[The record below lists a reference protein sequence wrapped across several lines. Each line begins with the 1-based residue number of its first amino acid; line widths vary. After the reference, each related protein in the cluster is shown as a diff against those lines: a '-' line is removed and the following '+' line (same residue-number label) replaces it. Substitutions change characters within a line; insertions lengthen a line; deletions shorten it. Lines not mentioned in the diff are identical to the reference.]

1 MRARSIAFT
10 LERMMQASRK
20 QPSYISIRWSA
31 SIAAPVYPS
40 VPSPQSSL
48 WTTFPIS
55 GATSPRSTQTTSSGR
70 RSNHAYFDRHF
81 GEHLANPIGLLSDC
95 HRRIERFLHALLTVA
110 TRVAGDS
117 LDAEHRRVLETALKY
132 FRERPRSIQRT
143 EKKIFSPGCDSW
155 QALASR
161 YFWHTWIGSKL
172 NTTPLK
178 HRIARAKASA
188 SAGSIKTFALA
199 RR

>member
-1 MRARSIAFT
+1 M
-10 LERMMQASRK
+10 
-20 QPSYISIRWSA
+20 PISIGTSENILPTR
-31 SIAAPVYPS
+31 S
-40 VPSPQSSL
+40 VC
-48 WTTFPIS
+48 F
-55 GATSPRSTQTTSSGR
+55 
-70 RSNHAYFDRHF
+70 
-81 GEHLANPIGLLSDC
+81 SDC

-132 FRERPRSIQRT
+132 FLERPRSIQRT
-143 EKKIFSPGCDSW
+143 KKKIFSPGCDSW
-155 QALASR
+155 QAFASR

-172 NTTPLK
+172 NTRPLK